1 MRLRPPLFEFFFA
14 LCLLILCGQPAIAQP
29 GVAASKAIPAP
40 CATDFGAKPTTPGE
54 GGGLIHLDVVVTDES
69 GKPVTGLGATDLT
82 LFDNGQRFFPLKDS
96 MGFLPSPIH
105 RLRSF
110 FL

>member
-82 LFDNGQRFFPLKDS
+82 LFDNGQRFFPFKDS